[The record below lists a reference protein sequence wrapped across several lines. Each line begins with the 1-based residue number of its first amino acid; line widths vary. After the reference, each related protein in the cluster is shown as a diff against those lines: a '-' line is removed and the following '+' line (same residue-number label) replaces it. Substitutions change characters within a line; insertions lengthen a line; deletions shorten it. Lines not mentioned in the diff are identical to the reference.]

1 MTQLNILATGQ
12 SPDYYTINGETI
24 TAYQGGISE
33 AYDLS
38 TFPEGGVFQGAD
50 PVNGV
55 PAIRNVERV
64 NGELRVTLCQQVGP
78 GHWTESGWMNAE
90 SYDPDKRHVYYSTAK
105 SHGGTAWCRTRQ
117 GLVTPTGEVLTSG
130 TMTA

>member
-12 SPDYYTINGETI
+12 GPDYYTINGEVI
-24 TAYQGGISE
+24 TAYHGGVSE

-38 TFPEGGVFQGAD
+38 GFPDDGVFQGAD

-78 GHWTESGWMNAE
+78 GHWQESGWFDAAQYN
-90 SYDPDKRHVYYSTAK
+90 PDAVHVNQDTTKAHS
-105 SHGGTAWCRTRQ
+105 GTAWVKTRQ
-117 GLVTPTGEVLTSG
+117 GQVEADGTLV
-130 TMTA
+130 A